1 MKRETSALDARL
13 RRKVFGLSMS
23 AALGGFLF
31 GFDSSVVNGAV
42 NAIQTQ
48 FELPAV
54 LTGFAVA
61 SALFGCAVGAFA
73 AGRLADRCGRI
84 TVMIVAAAIFV
95 VSSIGSGL
103 AFSVWDLVIWR
114 AIGGLGIGIASV
126 IAPAYIAE
134 ISPKAI
140 RGRLASFQQL
150 AITLGIFAALLAD
163 SQLAGM
169 AGGASSPLWF
179 GLEAWRW
186 MFIVCA
192 IPAVVYGVIAW
203 KLPESPRYLLL
214 KARPNDA
221 REILALVLP
230 KAELDVAIRTMEQ
243 NIAVDRATSQS
254 ASLRGKTLGLAP
266 VVWVGIVLSM
276 FQQLVGINVIFY
288 YSTSLWSMVG
298 FNEANSFIISVLT
311 SIVNVAV
318 TFVAI
323 GFVDRVGRR
332 SLLLVGSAGMALSL
346 GVMSLA
352 FSQSA
357 VVNGSPVLPLE
368 WAISALVAANVF
380 VVAFGASWGPVV
392 WVVLAEIFPN
402 RIRAKALG
410 LAGAVLWCMNFT
422 VTVTFP
428 VLAQGFSLA
437 VAYGTYAFFAL
448 LSLIFVSVF
457 VPETKGLAL
466 EGMTN
471 LKFSGLWRS
480 TVHR

>member
-1 MKRETSALDARL
+1 LTEKYSRL
-13 RRKVFGLSMS
+13 PRKVVVLSMS

-42 NAIQTQ
+42 NSIQSQ
-48 FELPAV
+48 FDLSAV

-61 SALFGCAVGAFA
+61 SALIGCAIGAFA

-84 TVMIVAAAIFV
+84 TVMVIGAGIFF

-103 AFSVWDLVIWR
+103 AFTVWDLVFWR
-114 AIGGLGIGIASV
+114 AVGGLGIGIASV

-140 RGRLASFQQL
+140 RGRLASLQQL
-150 AITLGIFAALLAD
+150 AITLGIFAAFVSDA
-163 SQLAGM
+163 QMAGF
-169 AGGASSPLWF
+169 AGGASNQLWF

-186 MFIVCA
+186 MFIACA
-192 IPAVVYGVIAW
+192 IPAIIYGVIAW
-203 KLPESPRYLLL
+203 KLPESPRYLVL
-214 KARPNDA
+214 KGRREEARA
-221 REILALVLP
+221 AFAVVLP
-230 KAELDVAIRTMEQ
+230 TSELDEAIRTMEQ
-243 NIAVDRATSQS
+243 NIAIDRAAAKS
-254 ASLRGKTLGLAP
+254 ASLRGKMLGLAP
-266 VVWVGIVLSM
+266 VVWVGIFLST

-288 YSTSLWSMVG
+288 YSTSLWGMVG
-298 FNEANSFIISVLT
+298 FTEANSFAISVST
-311 SIVNVAV
+311 AIVNVVV
-318 TFVAI
+318 TFIAI

-332 SLLLVGSAGMALSL
+332 SLLLFGSTGMVLSL
-346 GVMSLA
+346 GLMTVA
-352 FSQSA
+352 FSQSLVVEGNLFLPHAWA
-357 VVNGSPVLPLE
+357 V
-368 WAISALVAANVF
+368 AALVAANFF
-380 VVAFGASWGPVV
+380 VVSFGATWGPVV

-410 LAGAVLWCMNFT
+410 LTGAVLWCMNFV

-428 VLAQGFSLA
+428 ILSQGFSLA

-448 LSLIFVSVF
+448 LSLIFVSIF

-466 EGMTN
+466 EGMIN

-480 TVHR
+480 TVRR